1 MSSSQA
7 SAESLPA
14 RFRGIVLL
22 VEDNPINQLVAS
34 EMLQLLGAEVECVH
48 DGIQALDAMQSRRFD
63 LVLMDIQMPR
73 MDGIETTREIRRLE
87 QGGSLPETPVVALTA
102 NASDADRQR
111 CLAAGM
117 NDFLA
122 KPVKTEQI
130 AAVLARYLRP
140 GAD

>member
-1 MSSSQA
+1 MPSTKA
-7 SAESLPA
+7 PAEPLPA
-14 RFRGIVLL
+14 RFSGLVLL

-34 EMLQLLGAEVECVH
+34 EMLQLLGVEVVCAY
-48 DGIQALDAMQSRRFD
+48 DGMEALESMRGRRFD

-73 MDGIETTREIRRLE
+73 MDGLDTTREIRRRE
-87 QGGSLPETPVVALTA
+87 QHSSDAATPVVALTA
-102 NASDADRQR
+102 NASDDDRQR

-130 AAVLARYLRP
+130 AAVLSRYLRP
-140 GAD
+140 ATA